1 MLASVLQWLC
11 FSVPPLFI
19 LLAFLKANLDLKW
32 PLSPHATLNGRLR
45 CQVRHPIQGDK
56 WISTTEKSFLRV
68 HIMESLIGSR
78 VNLGE
83 KRELTRCCLPS
94 ENPLRWRLS
103 KLSWFKNYHYAI
115 KWPISSVEPV
125 ILAKMAM
132 FPPHLCDKLQKYK
145 TQATLWTACAHD
157 GGMSPNHLEMLAHH
171 RLSGAVSC
179 RITFISHSVIHY
191 IIQLIHWLLLLSLSL
206 TMWSGPISFGLFF

>member
-1 MLASVLQWLC
+1 MEGSDVRWDIPFREINGFPLQRRVSCMFTLWNLW
-11 FSVPPLFI
+11 SAQGWI
-19 LLAFLKANLDLKW
+19 L
-32 PLSPHATLNGRLR
+32 
-45 CQVRHPIQGDK
+45 
-56 WISTTEKSFLRV
+56 EKSASSQGAAS
-68 HIMESLIGSR
+68 HQ
-78 VNLGE
+78 
-83 KRELTRCCLPS
+83 KT
-94 ENPLRWRLS
+94 PLRWRLS

-125 ILAKMAM
+125 ILAKMAI
-132 FPPHLCDKLQKYK
+132 FPPHLCDKLQKHK